1 MTAHSNSASSFSTTT
16 SMTSSLASLTEYH
29 IAVVGRE
36 NVGKSALTIQYI
48 QHIFTEE
55 YDPTIEDSYTKR
67 TRIDNKACLLEIVDT
82 SGQDEYKILRDSY
95 MRSASAFLLVLSVTD
110 RKSMDAI
117 REFHEHILRV
127 NESKVEEKPMV
138 LVCNKCD
145 LDHLQREVSIQE
157 ARVLAKELG
166 IPHVIETSAKTRWNV
181 EEAFELLIREAR
193 KNSDDGTCFP
203 MNDGVNNKMTR
214 RKHKLRPCVVM

>member
-1 MTAHSNSASSFSTTT
+1 MTT
-16 SMTSSLASLTEYH
+16 SMTSSLSTLTVYH
-29 IAVVGRE
+29 IAVVGSE

-110 RKSMDAI
+110 RKSMYAI

-127 NESKVEEKPMV
+127 KEHEEKPMV

-145 LDHLQREVSIQE
+145 LDSQRECFMQE
-157 ARVLAKELG
+157 ARMLAKDLG

-181 EEAFELLIREAR
+181 KEAFELWVRETR
-193 KNSDDGTCFP
+193 KASEEGLQSLAHPIGEGNIL
-203 MNDGVNNKMTR
+203 KTR
-214 RKHKLRPCVVM
+214 SKRKLRPCVVM